1 MTNPVILTTKS
12 AARRLRGQYVLD
24 SVAKMA
30 LENTTDKTCLFLA
43 DVQLDHTG
51 YVYALEVFTC
61 VLNSVLPLVAVT
73 GNLLVIFVIFN
84 TPTLHSPPNV
94 FLSCLAAS
102 NFVLAAMAQPS
113 YVVYKVSEITGNRA
127 VWCHGRIV
135 HWFVGFLCAGVSVL
149 TITAI
154 AVERYLAL
162 YLHLKYVTSVTV
174 KRCLIAAISF
184 WIFCFL
190 VMLSLF
196 FMNSDRYW
204 TVVPIPVMCFSI
216 VLTTAAYTKIFRILR
231 WHQNKILSQTQHAW
245 QTSANT
251 GVNLKSYKRTAL
263 TMLYILVLFCVCHLP
278 VLLAMIVRVVIGYTR
293 PVKLAYELAATGF
306 YLSSSINPVFYCWRM
321 KDVREAVL
329 NTLKKLQNLSCAEN
343 YV

>member
-1 MTNPVILTTKS
+1 MLIYSRASLNMGT
-12 AARRLRGQYVLD
+12 
-24 SVAKMA
+24 
-30 LENTTDKTCLFLA
+30 ENTPNISCYFLT

-61 VLNSVLPLVAVT
+61 VLNSVLPLVGIT
-73 GNLLVIFVIFN
+73 GNLLTIFVFYN
-84 TPTLHSPPNV
+84 TPRLHLPPNV
-94 FLSCLAAS
+94 FLCCLAAS

-204 TVVPIPVMCFSI
+204 TVVPIPVIVLSM
-216 VLTTAAYTKIFRILR
+216 VLTTTAYIKIF
-231 WHQNKILSQTQHAW
+231 KILHRHQVQIRAEALPAW
-245 QTSANT
+245 QNT
-251 GVNLKSYKRTAL
+251 ECPPMNLKKYKKSAIT
-263 TMLYILVLFCVCHLP
+263 TLYILGLFLASNVP
-278 VLLAMIVRVVIGYTR
+278 VVIAMAARVVIGYTSA
-293 PVKLAYELAATGF
+293 VKLAYELSASVF
-306 YLSSSINPVFYCWRM
+306 YVSSSLNPVLYCWRL
-321 KDVREAVL
+321 KDFRQAL
-329 NTLKKLQNLSCAEN
+329 FNTLKKPRQFSCLKDPSE
-343 YV
+343 